1 MGMVK
6 SNRLLPVSLLFL
18 TCQSTGFSQTP
29 QVQIDSI
36 TSALRISDF
45 DRAVQLSRSALQEF
59 PNNAQIWTLQGI
71 ALASEGD
78 GAKALAAFQQALKI
92 SPNHIPA
99 LQGAA
104 QVEFQSGNR
113 DAAHLLRR
121 LLQLRPSDPTA
132 HAMLAVL
139 NYREGKCSEAAAHFE
154 KAGELLDSQL
164 DALHAYATCLVR
176 LKKID
181 AAAEVFRRAAA
192 LHPNDPREL
201 HLLAAIQLMA
211 RKPQEVIATLRPL
224 LQSNPDAETL
234 ELASAA
240 YEDSGETP
248 QAVGALRQAIL
259 LDPSNVDL
267 YLDFAHISYA
277 HESFEVGV
285 DVVGEGIAQQPAASP
300 LYLARGVLYVQLA
313 DYDKAEAD
321 FAKAHELD
329 PNQSLS
335 AAAQG
340 MAAVQA
346 NDLDRALST
355 VQAKLARAPN
365 DALLLYLQAD
375 ILSQQGA
382 APGSPEF
389 QTAMRAAKKAVSL
402 QPTLASARSVLAKLY
417 LQGGQNW
424 EAVEQ
429 CRKAL
434 EIDPKDQTS
443 LYRLI
448 QALRKTGN
456 QAEIPELLKRLAAL
470 REQAAKEERERNRY
484 KLIEGD
490 APANSVQP

>member
-1 MGMVK
+1 M
-6 SNRLLPVSLLFL
+6 SLLVL
-18 TCQSTGFSQTP
+18 TCQSAALSQTP

-36 TSALRISDF
+36 TSALRTSDF

-92 SPNHIPA
+92 SPNHISA

-104 QVEFQSGNR
+104 QVEFQTGNR
-113 DAAHLLRR
+113 DAAQLLRR
-121 LLQLRPSDPTA
+121 LLQLRPSDQTA

-139 NYREGKCSEAAAHFE
+139 NYREGKCSEAAAQFE

-211 RKPQEVIATLRPL
+211 HEPNDVIATLKPL

-240 YEDSGETP
+240 YEDSSDTP
-248 QAVGALRQAIL
+248 QAVSTLRQAIL
-259 LDPSNVDL
+259 LEPRNVNL
-267 YLDFAHISYA
+267 YLDFANICYA
-277 HESFEVGV
+277 HQSFQVGV
-285 DVVGEGIAQQPAASP
+285 DVTSEGIALQPAAAP

-313 DYDKAEAD
+313 EYDRAEGD
-321 FAKAHELD
+321 FAKSHELD
-329 PNQSLS
+329 PHQSLS

-346 NDLDRALST
+346 NDLDSALFT
-355 VQAKLARAPN
+355 LRAKLLRAPN
-365 DALLLYLQAD
+365 DALLLYLEAD

-382 APGSPEF
+382 APGSQEF

-417 LQGGQNW
+417 LQAGQNQ

-434 EIDPKDQTS
+434 ESDPRDQTS

-448 QALRKTGN
+448 QALRKIGN
-456 QAEIPELLKRLAAL
+456 QTEIPDLLKRLAVL
-470 REQAAKEERERNRY
+470 REEAAKEERERNRY

-490 APANSVQP
+490 APRSSPSQP